1 MPATTGGSHA
11 LAAFATLIVGTML
24 SKYLW
29 SYAPPL
35 GEASVAVIRVLRRLT
50 GAGIPLDEQFAG
62 TVVVMVSLSFLWG
75 VLYHVGRHG

>member
-11 LAAFATLIVGTML
+11 LSAFATLIVGTML

-35 GEASVAVIRVLRRLT
+35 GEASIAAIRLVRSVT
-50 GAGIPLDEQFAG
+50 GASVPLNEQFAG
-62 TVVVMVSLSFLWG
+62 TVVVMVSLSFVWG
-75 VLYHVGRHG
+75 IVYHFSRHG

>member
-11 LAAFATLIVGTML
+11 LSSFATLIVGTML

-35 GEASVAVIRVLRRLT
+35 GEASVAVIQLVRSVT
-50 GAGIPLDEQFAG
+50 GASLPLDQQFAG
-62 TVVVMVSLSFLWG
+62 TVVVMVSLSFVWG
-75 VLYHVGRHG
+75 IVYHFGRHG